1 MTLFLSF
8 SSLLCYI
15 VAWGMGLSPG
25 ACLACTVFS
34 PALWSLVYVRAALGG
49 QVGKAEELD
58 PLPARAT
65 LFHFAGHTVQQKNK
79 LAPV

>member
-1 MTLFLSF
+1 MLHCCVGHGVVPWG
-8 SSLLCYI
+8 LLGLHRVLPSI
-15 VAWGMGLSPG
+15 VES
-25 ACLACTVFS
+25 CVCE
-34 PALWSLVYVRAALGG
+34 AALGG

-65 LFHFAGHTVQQKNK
+65 LFHFALHTVQQKNK